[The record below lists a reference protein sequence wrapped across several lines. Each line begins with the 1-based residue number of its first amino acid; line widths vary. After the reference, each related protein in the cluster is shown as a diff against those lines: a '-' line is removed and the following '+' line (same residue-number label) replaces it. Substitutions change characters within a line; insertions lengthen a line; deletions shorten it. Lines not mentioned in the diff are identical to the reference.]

1 MLVSSVPLHTHTH
14 TQTQEYLWH
23 CLSTVPHPHCDWTV
37 FRFPYLPHAISQ
49 HMVLSNTCP
58 TLLLA
63 YWCWAG
69 RCKDCGSDWSD
80 WVKNYSVWSSV
91 WGGGGGLIF
100 SSLDWIDIPVTSS
113 FTTQTHTVIGYWY
126 LNKKNLPVATQMQ
139 IVNDCTISVQ
149 GLGWFASC
157 QIIKVVFLLS
167 AGKWHHLE
175 LPGNHGEGWPGE
187 GMKYLYVSLSGSK
200 FPGFSEI
207 YGSWTQ

>member
-1 MLVSSVPLHTHTH
+1 MVNLKRAHSLSKLRLWTSPSLAKLCDIELLLHGLNLEYLSDIMLVSSVPLHTH

-113 FTTQTHTVIGYWY
+113 STTQTHTVIGYR
-126 LNKKNLPVATQMQ
+126 
-139 IVNDCTISVQ
+139 
-149 GLGWFASC
+149 F
-157 QIIKVVFLLS
+157 
-167 AGKWHHLE
+167 
-175 LPGNHGEGWPGE
+175 
-187 GMKYLYVSLSGSK
+187 
-200 FPGFSEI
+200 
-207 YGSWTQ
+207 